1 MKLILASAGVEGGD
15 LTLKTLDEI
24 KSADEIIVQTA
35 LTPAGKYIVDNFPS
49 AVSLDGIY
57 KKSRTYDTL
66 NKNIAAEVLKAA
78 KTKNV
83 IFLTDGGVSENRA
96 CGIILKKRKDA
107 IVLSGVTKAAY
118 FAEKAAFTGNYL
130 AISAY
135 EVASAKLTLPLI
147 VYDVDCAITAGEVK
161 LAVSSAFGDDIPV
174 TLFTGGE
181 NKQIPL
187 YELDRQ
193 TDLGFLSAIAIGE
206 LSLAQK
212 TRYDVDDLLEI
223 LRILRGE
230 NGCPWD
236 RVQTHASIRMD
247 MLEEAYEA
255 ADAIDKKDMK
265 NLCEELGDVLMQ
277 VVFHAEIETEQGGF
291 TMGDVIQGICEKMV
305 YRHPHVFGSGKAD
318 TAEEVL
324 INWEELKKKEKR
336 QETQTEVMQSVPEAL
351 PALIRA
357 RKVQKKAADV
367 GFDFPVTE
375 DAMQKVYEEVQELE
389 QAVRENGEIEEEF
402 GDILFALVNISRF
415 LKINPEFA
423 LTKAI
428 KKFINRFEYIEKSA
442 LSEGKALSEMS
453 LEEMDLL
460 WDEAKIKL
468 NPMQ

>member
-1 MKLILASAGVEGGD
+1 MYTFED
-15 LTLKTLDEI
+15 LKQIMKTL
-24 KSADEIIVQTA
+24 
-35 LTPAGKYIVDNFPS
+35 
-49 AVSLDGIY
+49 
-57 KKSRTYDTL
+57 R
-66 NKNIAAEVLKAA
+66 AE
-78 KTKNV
+78 
-83 IFLTDGGVSENRA
+83 D
-96 CGIILKKRKDA
+96 
-107 IVLSGVTKAAY
+107 
-118 FAEKAAFTGNYL
+118 
-130 AISAY
+130 
-135 EVASAKLTLPLI
+135 
-147 VYDVDCAITAGEVK
+147 
-161 LAVSSAFGDDIPV
+161 
-174 TLFTGGE
+174 
-181 NKQIPL
+181 
-187 YELDRQ
+187 
-193 TDLGFLSAIAIGE
+193 
-206 LSLAQK
+206 
-212 TRYDVDDLLEI
+212 
-223 LRILRGE
+223 
-230 NGCPWD
+230 GCPWD
-236 RVQTHASIRMD
+236 RAQDHDTLKKHLVEECAEV
-247 MLEEAYEA
+247 LE
-255 ADAIDKKDMK
+255 AIDNHDTE

-291 TMGDVIQGICEKMV
+291 TMGDVIQGICEKMI

-367 GFDFPVTE
+367 GFDFPVTA
-375 DAMQKVYEEVQELE
+375 DAMRKVYEEVQELE

-442 LSEGKALSEMS
+442 LLEGKALSEMS